1 MEKAPVTII
10 ETNAYL
16 RRAERLLTEEERAA
30 CLELIAYD
38 PNCGEVM
45 QGTGGVRK
53 LRIALAGRGKRGGAR
68 VVYFFHNESIPVFLL
83 DVFAKNEKANLTK
96 AERNAM
102 AELTRVLARYGE
114 QR

>member
-1 MEKAPVTII
+1 MEKAPVTIV

-16 RRAERLLTEEERAA
+16 RRAERLLTEEERTA
-30 CLELIAYD
+30 CSELIARD
-38 PNCGEVM
+38 PACGEIM

-53 LRIALAGRGKRGGAR
+53 LRIALDGRGKRGGGR
-68 VVYFFHNESIPVFLL
+68 VVYYFHNESIPVFLL
-83 DVFAKNEKANLTK
+83 DVFAKNEKSNLTK

-114 QR
+114 KR